1 MNDVALRMI
10 PWTLKSYYTHIF
22 PCSASWADLEATKLQ
37 CNEQTYYPNRGFQ
50 YHSSIEEMSVFIGI
64 LVNARI
70 GAGNTHRPGTSHSDL
85 KECSLS
91 LSRSLSLPLFLSL
104 FHTHWCTHTNAYD
117 DVGISKGQ
125 RRKLKAVFEQKK
137 MIKKYWIITNSI
149 KLISKS
155 SYWYN

>member
-91 LSRSLSLPLFLSL
+91 LSLSLSASLSFSL
-104 FHTHWCTHTNAYD
+104 SHALVHTYKCIWWCRY
-117 DVGISKGQ
+117 IKGTEE
-125 RRKLKAVFEQKK
+125 KTESSFWAKQKWLRN
-137 MIKKYWIITNSI
+137 IG
-149 KLISKS
+149 L
-155 SYWYN
+155 